1 MIGFFLEQVVALM
14 QGKID
19 EAVGDDDETAG
30 DDILEQVVALRLRE
44 GDRSEHSRSGNK
56 NGGN

>member
-1 MIGFFLEQVVALM
+1 M

-44 GDRSEHSRSGNK
+44 GDRSEHSR
-56 NGGN
+56 